1 MDVDPDLDPYLL
13 LAVAEGCGP
22 GLVAGLLDP
31 HQDPTQALADPPP
44 LPARVGTRLQNTR
57 GLQCTARRWLAQART
72 LRLSVLT
79 PAHDAYPQ
87 RLRHMPLR
95 PLVLF
100 AKGNLELLNTQA
112 PTLTIVGSRTP
123 TPYGVAAA
131 MDFAT
136 TAAAAGVHIWSGL
149 ALGIDGISHQMAV
162 REHAPTLAVLAGG
175 LDHVYPTRNQPLAE
189 QIVAGGGLLLTEMP
203 PGQRAHRGH
212 FPRRNRILAG
222 GARGV
227 LVVEAG
233 QCSGSLHTARFAAEV
248 GVPVF
253 CVPGA
258 YTSPRS
264 RGCHDLIADGAQ
276 VAACPDELL
285 RRLGIEAG
293 DAPGMQDSA
302 DEAAILRILVS
313 GPRPGDLVQ
322 REAGLARPRYL
333 AAVLSLARRRRVVHL
348 PGDLLALSRQT
359 PRSTPASPA
368 PTRWSTPPT

>member
-1 MDVDPDLDPYLL
+1 
-13 LAVAEGCGP
+13 
-22 GLVAGLLDP
+22 
-31 HQDPTQALADPPP
+31 
-44 LPARVGTRLQNTR
+44 
-57 GLQCTARRWLAQART
+57 
-72 LRLSVLT
+72 VLT
-79 PAHDAYPQ
+79 PAHDAYPK
-87 RLRHMPLR
+87 RLQQMPLR

-100 AKGNLELLNTQA
+100 AKGNLQLLNTAA
-112 PTLTIVGSRTP
+112 PTLSVVGSRTP

-136 TAAAAGVHIWSGL
+136 TAAVAGVHIWSGL
-149 ALGIDGISHQMAV
+149 AVGIDGISHQMAV
-162 REHAPTLAVLAGG
+162 REHTPTVAVLAGG
-175 LDHVYPTRNQPLAE
+175 LNHIYPSRNQPLAE
-189 QIVAGGGLLLTEMP
+189 QIVAEGGLLISETP
-203 PGQRAHRGH
+203 PGLRARRGH

-222 GARGV
+222 GVQGV

-285 RRLGIEAG
+285 RRLGIEVGEA
-293 DAPGMQDSA
+293 ARMQDSA
-302 DEAAILRILVS
+302 DEAVILRMLAT

-322 REAGLARPRYL
+322 REAGLPRPRYL

-348 PGDLLALSRQT
+348 PGDLLAVSRT
-359 PRSTPASPA
+359 EPGTNG
-368 PTRWSTPPT
+368 

>member
-1 MDVDPDLDPYLL
+1 MVPS
-13 LAVAEGCGP
+13 
-22 GLVAGLLDP
+22 LLDP
-31 HQDPTQALADPPP
+31 SADPQQLLMDPPP
-44 LPARVGTRLQNTR
+44 LPAAVHRRLLSRSRLEQAACHWLKQAANL
-57 GLQCTARRWLAQART
+57 GLA
-72 LRLSVLT
+72 VLT
-79 PAHDAYPQ
+79 PSHRAYPS
-87 RLRHMPLR
+87 RLRQMPLR

-100 AKGNLELLNTQA
+100 ARGNLEVLNTTL

-136 TAAAAGVHIWSGL
+136 TVAAAGVHIWSGL
-149 ALGIDGISHQMAV
+149 AVGIDGLGHQMAV
-162 REHAPTLAVLAGG
+162 QEQVPTVAVLAGG
-175 LDHVYPTRNQPLAE
+175 LDHIYPQHNQPLAE
-189 QIVAGGGLLLTEMP
+189 QIVAGNGLLLSETP
-203 PGQRAHRGH
+203 PGKRPRRGH

-222 GARGV
+222 GARAV

-276 VAACPDELL
+276 IAACPDELL
-285 RRLGIEAG
+285 RWLGIAVG
-293 DAPGMQDSA
+293 DASQMQDSA
-302 DEAAILRILVS
+302 DEATILRVLAP

-322 REAGLARPRYL
+322 REARLPRPRYL
-333 AAVLSLARRRRVVHL
+333 AAALSLSRRKRIVQL
-348 PGDLLALSRQT
+348 PGDLLALSRT
-359 PRSTPASPA
+359 AH
-368 PTRWSTPPT
+368 